1 MTSDVEML
9 VQAARSAFVDPS
21 GAPVDVRVRPVE
33 RESVLRYGPDGPA
46 ADAVRAGHGVFSLD
60 QELAAQLLP
69 GTRASGAVAVIGD
82 VDAAVVYAIA
92 PLARH
97 HAQLVE
103 AVRAGGTAWRDVVRQ
118 LESEVAVIDALHSV
132 GIRLTAQLELDRLV
146 QDATDAATS
155 ATRAEFGAFFY
166 KRMNELGESRMRYTI
181 SGVPRA
187 RFETFPMPRGT
198 AVFAPTF
205 DGTGTVRSDDMV
217 ADPRFGRNPPYNGM
231 PEGHLPVRSYLAVS
245 VKSPKTGEVIGG
257 FFFGHQEPGRFTARD
272 EYLAEGIAAYT
283 AIAMDNARLVERER
297 TFATELA
304 HSMLPPT
311 PHVDGLEIVTRYL
324 PAARGAEVGGDWFD
338 VIPLESGA
346 TAFVIGDVVGHG
358 VQAATMMGQVR
369 TAIRSYAL
377 LELPPA
383 EVLTHVSRLTGDLVG
398 PSFVTCFYA
407 VWGPGDTL
415 TFANA
420 GHPPALVVEPDTT
433 VTPLG
438 EALAPPLGVGRVFTQ
453 RDTLFPPGTQ
463 LTLYT
468 DGLIESRSRDIAL
481 GTAWLTDLVRELHGA
496 SEPGPACDQL
506 IEEMTPHGHDDD
518 IALIHVRRAG
528 ASESATGSRPSG
540 TGPPR
545 TPKR

>member
-1 MTSDVEML
+1 MTGDLEML
-9 VQAARSAFVDPS
+9 VDAVRSTFVDPT
-21 GAPVDVRVRPVE
+21 GAPVEVGVRSVE
-33 RESVLRYGPDGPA
+33 RDHVLRSRPGGPLADPTRA
-46 ADAVRAGHGVFSLD
+46 AHDVFSLD
-60 QELAAQLLP
+60 EELAGQLLA
-69 GTRASGAVAVIGD
+69 GTRASGAVAVVGD
-82 VDAAVVYAIA
+82 VEAAVVYATA

-97 HAQLVE
+97 HGQLVA
-103 AVRAGGTAWRDVVRQ
+103 AVRTGGAAWKDVARRLQ
-118 LESEVAVIDALHSV
+118 SEVAVIDALHSV
-132 GIRLTAQLELDRLV
+132 GTRLTAQLELDRLV

-155 ATRAEFGAFFY
+155 ATRAEFGALFH
-166 KRMNELGESRMRYTI
+166 RRVNELGESCMGYTI

-187 RFETFPMPRGT
+187 RFETFPMPRAT
-198 AVFAPTF
+198 AVFGPTF

-217 ADPRFGRNPPYNGM
+217 ADPRFGRNPPYNGL

-245 VKSPKTGEVIGG
+245 VKSPTTGEVIGG
-257 FFFGHQEPGRFTARD
+257 FFFGHQEPGRFTARH
-272 EYLAEGIAAYT
+272 EYLAEGIGAYT

-304 HSMLPPT
+304 HSMLPPA

-324 PAARGAEVGGDWFD
+324 PAARGAKVGGDWFD

-377 LELPPA
+377 LELPP
-383 EVLTHVSRLTGDLVG
+383 EQVLTHVSRLTGDLVG

-420 GHPPALVVEPDTT
+420 GHPPALVVEPGRT

-438 EALAPPLGVGRVFTQ
+438 EALAPPLGVGRDFTQ
-453 RDTLFPPGTQ
+453 RVTAFRPGTQ

-468 DGLIESRSRDIAL
+468 DGLIESRSRDISR

-496 SEPGPACDQL
+496 AEPGPACDRL
-506 IEEMTPHGHDDD
+506 IAEMTPHGHDDD

-528 ASESATGSRPSG
+528 ANESATAPRPSASA
-540 TGPPR
+540 
-545 TPKR
+545 PKR